1 MVKQIWRRRT
11 ARQYTFM
18 DSISAA
24 IAAMLAMLV
33 LKYVN
38 LYNIWLFVP
47 SVMLLK
53 WPLDRLLRRLR
64 TIARHATP

>member
-1 MVKQIWRRRT
+1 MIKQIWRRRT
-11 ARQYTFM
+11 ARQITFA

-24 IAAMLAMLV
+24 IAAVLAMLV

-47 SVMLLK
+47 RVMLLT
-53 WPLDRLLRRLR
+53 WPLDHLLSRLR
-64 TIARHATP
+64 VMARRATP